1 MNNNELNLKECKL
14 ICITS
19 VLIFSILILGIAI
32 PCLISEKR
40 NIEKE
45 ITLKQMEVYGE
56 VINDK

>member
-1 MNNNELNLKECKL
+1 MNRDTFIK
-14 ICITS
+14 IVTVGIVT
-19 VLIFSILILGIAI
+19 VLIILSLTLSIAI